1 VNGLTRIAT
10 ISGMVDRV
18 GEWLIVRFESV
29 HAVASWAIVGG
40 GIRQA
45 SAVAWRRVAERTLRP
60 PVDAV
65 QWLRARMSEAALGD
79 AVGLLTSR
87 DLDSW
92 VESRSDQGGARAHCV
107 ATVGLGNALR
117 AGDPPGAAAHIGT
130 INVLCR
136 VDLALTREA
145 LLEALAIATEAKTAA
160 VLDAS
165 VVSRRSGKRA
175 TGTGT
180 DCIVI
185 AAPLGSRR
193 AHYAGKHTAVGAAI
207 GAAVLS
213 AVRTGARQ
221 WSAHHER
228 KARP

>member
-1 VNGLTRIAT
+1 MNGITRTAT
-10 ISGMVDRV
+10 KSGMVSRV
-18 GEWLIVRFESV
+18 GEWLVVRFESV
-29 HAVASWAIVGG
+29 HTVASWAIVGG

-45 SAVAWRRVAERTLRP
+45 SAVAWRRVAERALRP

-65 QWLRARMSEAALGD
+65 QWLRSRMSEEALGD

-92 VESRSDQGGARAHCV
+92 VESRSYQGGAGAHCV

-117 AGDPPGAAAHIGT
+117 VGDPPGAAAHIGT
-130 INVLCR
+130 INLLCR
-136 VDLALTREA
+136 VDLALTSEA
-145 LLEALAIATEAKTAA
+145 LLEALAIATEAKAA
-160 VLDAS
+160 AILDAG
-165 VVSRRSGKRA
+165 VVSRRSGERA

-185 AAPLGSRR
+185 AAPLGPKRTP
-193 AHYAGKHTAVGAAI
+193 YAGKHTAVGAAI
-207 GAAVLS
+207 GAAVLH
-213 AVRTGARQ
+213 AVRGGAHE
-221 WSAHHER
+221 WNHER